1 MLSTATPCHQRV
13 AWAWLDK
20 LIGQQPGRPPPPP
33 VSPSTSTE
41 LPALKMT
48 PREREHLLEQT
59 YENIKKELISTIKM
73 EIPKVERAEAQIAS
87 RHGID
92 PVFLD
97 WFVMNPRNW
106 PSMSSK
112 QRSSLNALQNT
123 FIWFAALPDD
133 WRDMVVP
140 DLDQIRDRDQ
150 ALRELADWFVKN
162 TVATVA
168 RKYVNLI
175 WKHSRA
181 LMKAFRGPGAPSDPK
196 ASLLLM
202 RDFKR
207 RLLADRFQLQP
218 SVQQIVDLFD

>member
-20 LIGQQPGRPPPPP
+20 LVGQQPARPPTAPEP
-33 VSPSTSTE
+33 
-41 LPALKMT
+41 PALKMT
-48 PREREHLLEQT
+48 PRERERLLEET
-59 YENIKKELISTIKM
+59 YESIKKELIATIKM
-73 EIPKVERAEAQIAS
+73 EIPKVERAEAQIAG

-97 WFVMNPRNW
+97 WFLINGKHW
-106 PSMSSK
+106 PSLSSK
-112 QRSSLNALQNT
+112 QRAALYALQST
-123 FIWFAALPDD
+123 FMWFGALPDD
-133 WRDMVVP
+133 WRDMKVP
-140 DLDQIRDRDQ
+140 ELDQTRDRDQ